1 MLQDVAELLMQ
12 RPDEEEETHTASASF
27 LPTDAI
33 LNQLFMENEKNQK
46 LKESELKRFHI
57 TEKIKLIFYLNSF
70 QLKYSQLNESL
81 KMIVFKEIKNFVEI
95 DPDESFKVIVA
106 TITEVAFDWTKLAI
120 YIDYDGC
127 KRLIKMFDKIG
138 AFSVDQVN
146 HS

>member
-1 MLQDVAELLMQ
+1 MQ
-12 RPDEEEETHTASASF
+12 THFVSEEERLLAQLETIRKEK
-27 LPTDAI
+27 L
-33 LNQLFMENEKNQK
+33 ENEKNQK

-70 QLKYSQLNESL
+70 QLKYNQLNESL

-95 DPDESFKVIVA
+95 DPDESFKAIVA
-106 TITEVAFDWTKLAI
+106 TITEVSFDWTKLAT
-120 YIDYDGC
+120 YVDYDGC

-138 AFSVDQVN
+138 AFSVDQIN

>member
-1 MLQDVAELLMQ
+1 MQTYFVSEEDRLLAQ
-12 RPDEEEETHTASASF
+12 LETIRKEK
-27 LPTDAI
+27 L
-33 LNQLFMENEKNQK
+33 ENEKNQK

-70 QLKYSQLNESL
+70 QLKYNQLNESL

-138 AFSVDQVN
+138 AFSVDQIMI
-146 HS
+146 ST